1 MGQITK
7 KNTYKYI
14 LTYITTMVVIYILNI
29 LNIKIIKQL
38 PFECN
43 REKIMMLSAIIWF
56 IIISIIYI
64 LSYVILNKITNY
76 RNNPFLYFLPYFVI
90 NILLAILY
98 YACIKLLIDNYTT
111 YYIDNWFC
119 WTNVVA
125 NFIPSAY
132 GMNVLLYQTIV
143 YNIWIL
149 LLASIA
155 KIIKTK

>member
-7 KNTYKYI
+7 KNIHKYI

-56 IIISIIYI
+56 VIISVIYI
-64 LSYVILNKITNY
+64 VSYLTVNKFTNY
-76 RNNPFLYFLPYFVI
+76 KNNPFLYFLPYFVI

-98 YACIKLLIDNYTT
+98 YVCIKLRIDNYIT

-125 NFIPSAY
+125 GLIPSGY
-132 GMNVLLYQTIV
+132 GMKILLYQTIV
-143 YNIWIL
+143 YNIWIIL
-149 LLASIA
+149 IAFIA
-155 KIIKTK
+155 KKIKNK